1 MGKHLFYVALIL
13 FILPFTIVRG
23 QNKIILSEETLNT
36 SIANQFDLYEV
47 SDTTADLNLNHFSD
61 LFLISSKRALKMPVE
76 NIDFTTKTYWLFF
89 EVFNNFNTTQDLT
102 IEIARPITNV
112 VELYEIRNNKAKLV
126 AKSGDDCNFDEKTI
140 NSYKSLLPIYL
151 NGKERKYYAIKLVS
165 DGETISLPIIF
176 WNKDVLAKR
185 TQTYN
190 FFVGIFYGVF
200 LFVIVIYLTFYF
212 LLKDNSFLLYTVYV
226 LFSALLQFGL
236 DGFIHQ
242 YFFPSGGYLT
252 QHAILF
258 VAGCTVFFVV
268 LYGRNYLKLKE
279 NYQKLNKVLTGFA
292 YGVALV
298 VGLSLIPGYTY
309 ELSYPIINGISFLAT
324 LGLVITAIYIK
335 VKGNEVSYLFIFGM
349 VFLIAGAVV
358 FILGNFGIIN
368 MPTLTQNSLKIGTLI
383 EILCLSILMAFKYRS
398 LQQEKELAQLQ
409 LLSELESKNALML
422 NINEKLEVQVKERT
436 REIEKAKQEIE
447 HKNADIISSI
457 KYAERIQR
465 SVLPSTEKFKGFLPN
480 SFVLYQPRDIVSG
493 DFYWIEQI
501 TTSDT
506 NQKLIAYATADCTG
520 HGVPGAFVSILG
532 HTYLKLTK
540 TEREV
545 NTPGQALDFI
555 NKGFNETFSI
565 DFDGY
570 KIKDGMD
577 VALITLDLEK
587 RKLYFSGAKNPAYIV
602 RGDELFVLK
611 GDTMPIGFPLN
622 EMQTNFTTQ
631 TFDLEKGDMIYTF
644 SDGYADQFGGPNGKK
659 FMYKQ
664 FKEVL
669 IRLAPLPEEEQKI
682 QLEQIFNNWINYRDE
697 NGSTFEY
704 EQIDDVLVIGIR
716 I

>member
-1 MGKHLFYVALIL
+1 MIRSQYLWAILVVLSSHLY
-13 FILPFTIVRG
+13 G
-23 QNKIILSEETLNT
+23 QNKIVLSDSTLNT
-36 SIANQFDLYEV
+36 SIANRFDLFV
-47 SDTTADLNLNHFSD
+47 VKDPSIQVDLNNFSQI
-61 LFLISSKRALKMPVE
+61 FEVTEKRTLKMSVE
-76 NIDFTTKTYWLFF
+76 NIDFTTDTYWLFF
-89 EVFNNFNTTQDLT
+89 EVYNDFNATQDLL
-102 IEIARPITNV
+102 IELARPITNTI
-112 VELYEIRNNKAKLV
+112 ELYEIRNNKAKLV
-126 AKSGDDCNFDEKTI
+126 AVSGDALDYDQKTI
-140 NSYKSLLPIYL
+140 DSYKSLLPIYL
-151 NGKERKYYAIKLVS
+151 NGKEKIYYAIKLSS

-368 MPTLTQNSLKIGTLI
+368 IPTLTQNSLKIGTLI
-383 EILCLSILMAFKYRS
+383 EIVCLSILMAFKYRS

-422 NINEKLEVQVKERT
+422 NINEKLEIQVKERT
-436 REIEKAKQEIE
+436 KEIEKAKHEIE
-447 HKNADIISSI
+447 LKNTDIISSI

-465 SVLPSTEKFKGFLPN
+465 SVLPSDEKFKKLLPN
-480 SFVLYQPRDIVSG
+480 SFVLYKPRDIVSG
-493 DFYWIEQI
+493 DFYWIEQL

-506 NQKLIAYATADCTG
+506 NRKLIAYATADCTG

-532 HTYLKLTK
+532 YTYLKLSK
-540 TEREV
+540 TEKSV
-545 NTPGQALDFI
+545 NSTGEALDFI
-555 NKGFNETFSI
+555 NKGFNETFSL
-565 DFDGY
+565 DFDGI
-570 KIKDGMD
+570 KVKDGMD
-577 VALITLDLEK
+577 LALCSLDLENK
-587 RKLYFSGAKNPAYIV
+587 KLYFSGAKNPVYIV
-602 RGDELFVLK
+602 RKEELFVLK
-611 GDTMPIGFPLN
+611 GDTMPIGFPL
-622 EMQTNFTTQ
+622 EDMKTNFTTQ
-631 TFDLEKGDMIYTF
+631 TFDIAEGDMIYTF

-669 IRLAPLPEEEQKI
+669 ISITQLPVDEQKI
-682 QLEQIFNNWINYRDE
+682 KLSETFNNWINFKDE
-697 NGSTFEY
+697 NGTTFEY
-704 EQIDDVLVIGIR
+704 DQIDDVLIIGIK

>member
-1 MGKHLFYVALIL
+1 MIRSLYLWAILVVLSSHLY
-13 FILPFTIVRG
+13 G
-23 QNKIILSEETLNT
+23 QNKIVLSDSTLNT
-36 SIANQFDLYEV
+36 SIANRFDLYV
-47 SDTTADLNLNHFSD
+47 VKDPSIQVDLNNFSQI
-61 LFLISSKRALKMPVE
+61 FEVTEKRTLKMSVE
-76 NIDFTTKTYWLFF
+76 NIDFTTDTYWLFF
-89 EVFNNFNTTQDLT
+89 EVYNDFNATQDLL
-102 IEIARPITNV
+102 IELARPITNTI
-112 VELYEIRNNKAKLV
+112 ELYEIRNNKAKLV
-126 AKSGDDCNFDEKTI
+126 AESGDALDYNKKTI
-140 NSYKSLLPIYL
+140 DSYKSLLPIYL
-151 NGKERKYYAIKLVS
+151 NGKEKKYYAIKLSS

-176 WNKDVLAKR
+176 WNKDVLAKK

-242 YFFPSGGYLT
+242 YFFTSGGYLT
-252 QHAILF
+252 QHSILF

-279 NYQKLNKVLTGFA
+279 NFPKLNKVLTGFA
-292 YGVALV
+292 YGVAIV

-358 FILGNFGIIN
+358 FILGNFGVIN

-383 EILCLSILMAFKYRS
+383 EIICLSILMAFKYRS
-398 LQQEKELAQLQ
+398 LQQEKELAQKQ

-422 NINEKLEVQVKERT
+422 NINEKLEIQVKERT
-436 REIEKAKQEIE
+436 KEIEKAKHEIE
-447 HKNADIISSI
+447 LKNTDIISSI

-465 SVLPSTEKFKGFLPN
+465 SVLPSDEKFKKLLPN
-480 SFVLYQPRDIVSG
+480 SFVLYKPRDIVSG
-493 DFYWIEQI
+493 DFYWIEQL

-506 NQKLIAYATADCTG
+506 NRKLIAYATADCTG

-532 HTYLKLTK
+532 YTYLKLSK
-540 TEREV
+540 TERDV
-545 NTPGQALDFI
+545 NSPGEALDFI
-555 NKGFNETFSI
+555 NKGFNDTFSM
-565 DFDGY
+565 DFDGI
-570 KIKDGMD
+570 KVKDGMD
-577 VALITLDLEK
+577 VALCSLDIENK
-587 RKLYFSGAKNPAYIV
+587 KLYFSGAKNPVYIV
-602 RGDELFVLK
+602 RQDELFVLK
-611 GDTMPIGFPLN
+611 GDTMPIGFPLD
-622 EMQTNFTTQ
+622 EMKNNFTTQ
-631 TFDLEKGDMIYTF
+631 TFDIAEGDMIYTF

-669 IRLAPLPEEEQKI
+669 ISIAQLPVDEQKI
-682 QLEQIFNNWINYRDE
+682 KLSEIFNNWINYKDE
-697 NGSTFEY
+697 NGTTFEY
-704 EQIDDVLVIGIR
+704 EQIDDVLIIGIK

>member
-1 MGKHLFYVALIL
+1 MIRPLYLWAILIILSTHLY
-13 FILPFTIVRG
+13 G
-23 QNKIILSEETLNT
+23 QNKIVLSDSTLNT
-36 SIANQFDLYEV
+36 SIANRFDLYLIKDASIQV
-47 SDTTADLNLNHFSD
+47 DLNNFSQI
-61 LFLISSKRALKMPVE
+61 FEVTEKRALKMPVE
-76 NIDFTTKTYWLFF
+76 NIDFTTDIYWLFF
-89 EVFNNFNTTQDLT
+89 EVYNDFNATQDLL
-102 IEIARPITNV
+102 IELARPITNTI
-112 VELYEIRNNKAKLV
+112 ELYEIRNNKAKLV
-126 AKSGDDCNFDEKTI
+126 AVSGDALDYDQKTI
-140 NSYKSLLPIYL
+140 DSYKSLLPIYL
-151 NGKERKYYAIKLVS
+151 NGKEKKYYAIKLSS

-176 WNKDVLAKR
+176 WKKDVLAKK

-242 YFFPSGGYLT
+242 YFFTSGGYFT
-252 QHAILF
+252 QHSILF

-279 NYQKLNKVLTGFA
+279 YFPKLNKVLTGFA
-292 YGVALV
+292 YGVAIV

-383 EILCLSILMAFKYRS
+383 EIVCLSILMAFKYRS

-422 NINEKLEVQVKERT
+422 NINEKLEIQVKERT
-436 REIEKAKQEIE
+436 KEIEKAKHEIE
-447 HKNADIISSI
+447 LKNTDIISSI

-465 SVLPSTEKFKGFLPN
+465 SVLPSDEKFKKLLPN
-480 SFVLYQPRDIVSG
+480 SFVLYKPRDIVSG
-493 DFYWIEQI
+493 DFYWIEQL

-506 NQKLIAYATADCTG
+506 NRKLIAYATADCTG

-532 HTYLKLTK
+532 HTYLKLSK
-540 TEREV
+540 TEKSV
-545 NTPGQALDFI
+545 NSTGEALDFI
-555 NKGFNETFSI
+555 NKGFNETFSL
-565 DFDGY
+565 DFDGI
-570 KIKDGMD
+570 KVKDGMD
-577 VALITLDLEK
+577 LALCSLDLENK
-587 RKLYFSGAKNPAYIV
+587 KLYFSGAKNPVYIV
-602 RGDELFVLK
+602 RQEELFVIK
-611 GDTMPIGFPLN
+611 GDTMPIGFPLD
-622 EMQTNFTTQ
+622 EMKNNFTTQ
-631 TFDLEKGDMIYTF
+631 TFDIAEGDMIYTF

-669 IRLAPLPEEEQKI
+669 ISIAQLPVDEQKI
-682 QLEQIFNNWINYRDE
+682 KLSETFNNWINYRDE
-697 NGSTFEY
+697 NGATFEY
-704 EQIDDVLVIGIR
+704 EQIDDVLIIGVKI
-716 I
+716 

>member
-1 MGKHLFYVALIL
+1 MIRSLYLWAILVVLSSHLY
-13 FILPFTIVRG
+13 G
-23 QNKIILSEETLNT
+23 QNKIVLSDSTLNT
-36 SIANQFDLYEV
+36 SIANRFDLYV
-47 SDTTADLNLNHFSD
+47 VKDPSIQVDLNNFSQI
-61 LFLISSKRALKMPVE
+61 FEVTEKRTLKMSVE
-76 NIDFTTKTYWLFF
+76 NIDFTTDTYWLFF
-89 EVFNNFNTTQDLT
+89 EVYNDFNATQDLL
-102 IEIARPITNV
+102 IELARPITNTI
-112 VELYEIRNNKAKLV
+112 ELYEIRNNKAKLV
-126 AKSGDDCNFDEKTI
+126 AESGDALDYNKKTI
-140 NSYKSLLPIYL
+140 DSYKSLLPIYL
-151 NGKERKYYAIKLVS
+151 NGKEKKYYAIKLSS

-176 WNKDVLAKR
+176 WNKDVLAKK

-242 YFFPSGGYLT
+242 YFFTSGGYLT
-252 QHAILF
+252 QHSILF

-279 NYQKLNKVLTGFA
+279 NFPKLNKVLTGFA
-292 YGVALV
+292 YGVAIV

-358 FILGNFGIIN
+358 FILGNFGVIN

-383 EILCLSILMAFKYRS
+383 EIICLSILMAFKYRS
-398 LQQEKELAQLQ
+398 LQQEKELAQKQ

-422 NINEKLEVQVKERT
+422 NINEKLEIQVKERT
-436 REIEKAKQEIE
+436 KEIEKAKHEIE
-447 HKNADIISSI
+447 LKNTDIISSI

-465 SVLPSTEKFKGFLPN
+465 SVLPSDEKFKKLLPN
-480 SFVLYQPRDIVSG
+480 SFVLYKPRDIVSG
-493 DFYWIEQI
+493 DFYWIEQL

-506 NQKLIAYATADCTG
+506 NRKLIAYATADCTG

-532 HTYLKLTK
+532 YTYLKLSK
-540 TEREV
+540 TERDV
-545 NTPGQALDFI
+545 NSPGEALDFI
-555 NKGFNETFSI
+555 NKGFNDTFSM
-565 DFDGY
+565 DFDGI
-570 KIKDGMD
+570 KVKDGMD
-577 VALITLDLEK
+577 VALCSLDIENK
-587 RKLYFSGAKNPAYIV
+587 KLYFSGAKNPVYIV
-602 RGDELFVLK
+602 RQDELFVLK
-611 GDTMPIGFPLN
+611 GDTMPIGFPLD
-622 EMQTNFTTQ
+622 EMKNNFTTQ
-631 TFDLEKGDMIYTF
+631 TFDIAEGDMIYTF

-669 IRLAPLPEEEQKI
+669 ISMAQLPVDEQKI
-682 QLEQIFNNWINYRDE
+682 KLSEIFNNWINYKDE
-697 NGSTFEY
+697 NGTTFEY
-704 EQIDDVLVIGIR
+704 EQIDDVLIIGIK

>member
-1 MGKHLFYVALIL
+1 
-13 FILPFTIVRG
+13 
-23 QNKIILSEETLNT
+23 
-36 SIANQFDLYEV
+36 
-47 SDTTADLNLNHFSD
+47 
-61 LFLISSKRALKMPVE
+61 
-76 NIDFTTKTYWLFF
+76 
-89 EVFNNFNTTQDLT
+89 
-102 IEIARPITNV
+102 
-112 VELYEIRNNKAKLV
+112 
-126 AKSGDDCNFDEKTI
+126 
-140 NSYKSLLPIYL
+140 
-151 NGKERKYYAIKLVS
+151 
-165 DGETISLPIIF
+165 
-176 WNKDVLAKR
+176 
-185 TQTYN
+185 
-190 FFVGIFYGVF
+190 
-200 LFVIVIYLTFYF
+200 
-212 LLKDNSFLLYTVYV
+212 
-226 LFSALLQFGL
+226 
-236 DGFIHQ
+236 
-242 YFFPSGGYLT
+242 
-252 QHAILF
+252 
-258 VAGCTVFFVV
+258 
-268 LYGRNYLKLKE
+268 
-279 NYQKLNKVLTGFA
+279 
-292 YGVALV
+292 
-298 VGLSLIPGYTY
+298 
-309 ELSYPIINGISFLAT
+309 
-324 LGLVITAIYIK
+324 
-335 VKGNEVSYLFIFGM
+335 
-349 VFLIAGAVV
+349 
-358 FILGNFGIIN
+358 
-368 MPTLTQNSLKIGTLI
+368 
-383 EILCLSILMAFKYRS
+383 
-398 LQQEKELAQLQ
+398 
-409 LLSELESKNALML
+409 ML
-422 NINEKLEVQVKERT
+422 NINEKLEIQVKERT
-436 REIEKAKQEIE
+436 KEIEKAKHEIE
-447 HKNADIISSI
+447 LKNTDIISSI

-465 SVLPSTEKFKGFLPN
+465 SVLPSDEKFKKLLPN
-480 SFVLYQPRDIVSG
+480 SFVLYKPRDIVSG

-622 EMQTNFTTQ
+622 EMKSNFTTQ
-631 TFDLEKGDMIYTF
+631 SFDLEKGDMIYTF

-669 IRLAPLPEEEQKI
+669 TRLAPLPEKEQKI
-682 QLEQIFNNWINYRDE
+682 QLEQIFNNWINYREE

>member
-1 MGKHLFYVALIL
+1 MTKTSIFWALFLLLSGHFY
-13 FILPFTIVRG
+13 G
-23 QNKIILSEETLNT
+23 QNKIVLSDSTLNT
-36 SIANQFDLYEV
+36 SIANKFDLYIIKNA
-47 SDTTADLNLNHFSD
+47 SNQLDLENFSQ
-61 LFLISSKRALKMPVE
+61 LFDISEKRELKMSVE
-76 NIDFTTKTYWLFF
+76 NIDFTTDTYWLFF
-89 EVFNNFNTTQDLT
+89 EVYNDFNATQDLL
-102 IEIARPITNV
+102 IEIARPITNS

-126 AKSGDDCNFDEKTI
+126 AVSGDAIDFNEKTI
-140 NSYKSLLPIYL
+140 TSYKSLLPIYL
-151 NGKERKYYAIKLVS
+151 NGKEKKYYAIKLSS

-176 WNKDVLAKR
+176 WNKDILAKK

-242 YFFPSGGYLT
+242 YFFTSGGYFT
-252 QHAILF
+252 QHSILF

-268 LYGRNYLKLKE
+268 LYGRNYLKLKDH
-279 NYQKLNKVLTGFA
+279 YLKLNKILTGFA
-292 YGVALV
+292 YGVAIV

-335 VKGNEVSYLFIFGM
+335 IKGNEVSYLFIFGM

-358 FILGNFGIIN
+358 FILGNFGVIN

-422 NINEKLEVQVKERT
+422 NINEKLELQVKERT
-436 REIEKAKQEIE
+436 KEIEKAKHEIE
-447 HKNADIISSI
+447 VKNEDIIASI

-465 SVLPSTEKFKGFLPN
+465 SVLPSNEKIKNLLPN
-480 SFVLYQPRDIVSG
+480 SFILYQPRDIVSG
-493 DFYWIEQI
+493 DFYWIEQL

-506 NQKLIAYATADCTG
+506 NRKLIAYATADCTG

-532 HTYLKLTK
+532 YTYLKLSK
-540 TEREV
+540 TERDV
-545 NTPGQALDFI
+545 NSPGEALDFI
-555 NKGFNETFSI
+555 NKGFNDTFSK
-565 DFDGY
+565 DFDGI
-570 KIKDGMD
+570 KVKDGMD
-577 VALITLDLEK
+577 VALCSLDIENK
-587 RKLYFSGAKNPAYIV
+587 KLYFAGAKNPVYIV
-602 RGDELFVLK
+602 RGEELFVLK
-611 GDTMPIGFPLN
+611 GDSMPIGFPLD
-622 EMQTNFTTQ
+622 EMKTNFTTQ
-631 TFDLEKGDMIYTF
+631 QFDIQTGDMIYTF

-669 IRLAPLPEEEQKI
+669 IQIAKLDVDVQKNK
-682 QLEQIFNNWINYRDE
+682 LSEIFNNWINYKDE

-704 EQIDDVLVIGIR
+704 DQIDDVLIIGIR